1 MVNTGQLIV
10 GILGNITSICLFA
23 SPAFRPFWTIYKTKS
38 SGEFT
43 AYPYIA
49 TLFNCALWLIYGSP
63 LVHKAV
69 LILII
74 NAIGVFLEILYIC
87 VYIIY
92 SSPKKRVIVMGLMCV
107 AAAIL
112 IAVAVLNIYGFDNDH
127 TNTRET
133 FTGVL
138 CAIAGVCMYFSPL
151 LVMRLVVKTRSVV
164 YMPLPMSIFVLLNG
178 IMWMVYGLIEHPLNL
193 YITIPNGMGVILG
206 LVQLILYAVY
216 RKQVDLGKSTDAE
229 SAVQV
234 EHAEA
239 P

>member
-1 MVNTGQLIV
+1 
-10 GILGNITSICLFA
+10 
-23 SPAFRPFWTIYKTKS
+23 
-38 SGEFT
+38 
-43 AYPYIA
+43 
-49 TLFNCALWLIYGSP
+49 
-63 LVHKAV
+63 
-69 LILII
+69 
-74 NAIGVFLEILYIC
+74 
-87 VYIIY
+87 
-92 SSPKKRVIVMGLMCV
+92 MGLMCV

-151 LVMRLVVKTRSVV
+151 LVM
-164 YMPLPMSIFVLLNG
+164 
-178 IMWMVYGLIEHPLNL
+178 
-193 YITIPNGMGVILG
+193 IPNGMGVILG